1 MKNAII
7 VVLILLMCGCASHG
21 PVFKQKVDKMEVSI
35 PFESFSIL
43 VSDIRDNV
51 SDKDIF
57 LNPITFGGEQDS
69 ISPPAPDNLESEFSS
84 IINDTKIDGD
94 RVLKFEV
101 EIEEGIQTFHFNGFH
116 EVEYVE
122 VKLKIKVFD
131 TETDELIGQTISKSW
146 GEKKTFD
153 ATYKRINRMYLTAFR
168 QAFKSGLI
176 ELKI

>member
-1 MKNAII
+1 MKNGII
-7 VVLILLMCGCASHG
+7 GLLTILMCSCVSHG
-21 PVFKQKVDKMEVSI
+21 PVFKSKVDKIDVTI
-35 PFESFSIL
+35 PLESFSISVTDL
-43 VSDIRDNV
+43 RDNV

-69 ISPPAPDNLESEFSS
+69 VSPPAPDNLESEFNS
-84 IINDTKIDGD
+84 IINEAKIAGD
-94 RVLKFEV
+94 RSIKFEV
-101 EIEEGIQTFHFNGFH
+101 EIKKGVQTFHFNGFH

-122 VKLKIKVFD
+122 VILNIKALD
-131 TETDELIGQTISKSW
+131 DQTDELIGQTTSKSW

-168 QAFKSGLI
+168 QAFKTGLN